1 MTAVHDISSHSL
13 PSSPYDIFLTM
24 IPSFGDPHPHAR
36 LSVYPLAVSPSH
48 VSGKKYLFALTLTSS
63 TLTGR
68 HSVTSL
74 SSRATA
80 LYVLCLHALVP
91 CCCSSSSSSL
101 LIFSVNPSTSS
112 VVNSTVNYHSVD
124 DGKVTCTT
132 TTSAEVVN

>member
-1 MTAVHDISSHSL
+1 
-13 PSSPYDIFLTM
+13 M

-80 LYVLCLHALVP
+80 LYVLCLHALVHVAAAAAV
-91 CCCSSSSSSL
+91 CSSSQ
-101 LIFSVNPSTSS
+101 
-112 VVNSTVNYHSVD
+112 
-124 DGKVTCTT
+124 
-132 TTSAEVVN
+132 